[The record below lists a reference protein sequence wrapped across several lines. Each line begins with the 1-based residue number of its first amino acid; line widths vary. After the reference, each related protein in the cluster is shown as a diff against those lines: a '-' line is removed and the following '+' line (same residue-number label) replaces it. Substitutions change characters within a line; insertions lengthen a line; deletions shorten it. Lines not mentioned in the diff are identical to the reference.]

1 MVKKQI
7 ITQKKIL
14 TYLYI
19 VLSGFLSALGYQLFV
34 IPNQFAS
41 AGIGGICAM
50 IQYAFGINVGYMT
63 LLLNIP
69 LAIAVY
75 FLVSKALSVRAFIYT
90 IFFSGFMVLF
100 EYDFMQPI
108 LQPLMLQS
116 GSTGQIIGPIMAGI
130 IIGYS
135 NAQMLSIGSSQGGMY
150 YVSTLIRRFKPH
162 VNFFWIS
169 FALNVVV
176 AISSYFVI
184 NKGIEPVIMCIMYV
198 FTVNVV
204 SSMLAKQSHRAVR
217 FEIVTQHAKE
227 ISQDIIEKLHHSATL
242 THGVGIYKGEETDIL
257 VCIVN
262 TTQTAAL
269 TKILNQYP
277 HTFAAMSYVD
287 EVIGNFKRLNNEGQQ
302 EPQRL
307 DVGDVRVD

>member
-1 MVKKQI
+1 MKKK
-7 ITQKKIL
+7 TL

-19 VLSGFLSALGYQLFV
+19 ALSGFLSALGYQLFV

-50 IQYAFGINVGYMT
+50 IQYATGINVGYMS
-63 LLLNIP
+63 LILNLP

-90 IFFSGFMVLF
+90 IFYSVFMVLF
-100 EYDFMQPI
+100 DFDFMQPL
-108 LQPLMLQS
+108 LQPLMLEP
-116 GSTGQIIGPIMAGI
+116 GATGKIIGPIMAGI

-135 NAQMLSIGSSQGGMY
+135 SAQMVHIGSSQGGMY
-150 YVSTLIRRFKPH
+150 YVSTIIRKYKPH
-162 VNFFWIS
+162 FDFFWVS

-184 NKGIEPVIMCIMYV
+184 DNGIEPVIMCIMYV
-198 FTVNVV
+198 FTVNLV
-204 SSMLAKQSHRAVR
+204 SSMMAKKEHRAVR
-217 FEIVTQHAKE
+217 FEIITQHADE
-227 ISQDIIEKLHHSATL
+227 ISRDIIEKLHHSATL

-262 TTQTAAL
+262 TTQTTAL

-277 HTFAAMSYVD
+277 HTFAAVSYVD

-302 EPQRL
+302 EVQHL

>member
-1 MVKKQI
+1 MK
-7 ITQKKIL
+7 KKIL

-19 VLSGFLSALGYQLFV
+19 ALSGFLSALGYQLFV
-34 IPNQFAS
+34 IPNKFAS
-41 AGIGGICAM
+41 AGIGGICSM
-50 IQYAFGINVGYMT
+50 IQYAFDINVGYMT

-90 IFFSGFMVLF
+90 IFFSGFMVVF
-100 EYDFMQPI
+100 EYDFMQPL
-108 LQPLMLQS
+108 LQPLMLKP

-135 NAQMLSIGSSQGGMY
+135 NSQMLRIGSSQGGMY
-150 YVSTLIRRFKPH
+150 YVSTLIRKYKPH
-162 VNFFWIS
+162 VDFFWIS

-176 AISSYFVI
+176 AASSYFVI
-184 NKGIEPVIMCIMYV
+184 DNGIEPVIMCIMYV
-198 FTVNVV
+198 FTGNMV

-227 ISQDIIEKLHHSATL
+227 ISQDIIEKMHHSATL

-262 TTQTAAL
+262 TTQTTAL
-269 TKILNQYP
+269 TKILNQYN
-277 HTFAAMSYVD
+277 HTFAAVSYVD
-287 EVIGNFKRLNNEGQQ
+287 EVLGNFKRLDNEGKL